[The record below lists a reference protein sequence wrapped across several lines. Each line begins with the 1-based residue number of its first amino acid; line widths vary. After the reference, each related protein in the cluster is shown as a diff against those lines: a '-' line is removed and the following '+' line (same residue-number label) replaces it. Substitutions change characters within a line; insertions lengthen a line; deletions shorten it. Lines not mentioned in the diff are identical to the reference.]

1 MNDTSRESIA
11 DAVKGHWVETK
22 LPSWFLP
29 YAQLARFERPIGWW
43 LLLLPCWWSVALAST
58 ASGDGWVNIW
68 HVVLFMVG
76 AIVMR
81 GAGCTYNDVV
91 DEDIDMAVART
102 RMRPIPSGRVTK
114 KKAVLFAVFLC
125 LIGLAVLLQFNWF
138 SVILGFCSIFFVA
151 IYPFMK
157 RITNWP
163 QLCLGFA
170 FSWGALMG
178 WAAHF
183 GELSLAP
190 VLLYIGAIMWTIGYD
205 TIYAHQ
211 DKEDDALVGVKS
223 TARLFGDKT
232 KQWLVV
238 FYGGA
243 TALFTASFV
252 LAGAG
257 PAAFIG
263 LALGVGHM
271 AYQLLRLDI
280 DNPDQ
285 CLAMFRSNRDY
296 GLIVFAALVV
306 DTLI

>member
-1 MNDTSRESIA
+1 
-11 DAVKGHWVETK
+11 
-22 LPSWFLP
+22 
-29 YAQLARFERPIGWW
+29 
-43 LLLLPCWWSVALAST
+43 
-58 ASGDGWVNIW
+58 
-68 HVVLFMVG
+68 
-76 AIVMR
+76 
-81 GAGCTYNDVV
+81 
-91 DEDIDMAVART
+91 
-102 RMRPIPSGRVTK
+102 
-114 KKAVLFAVFLC
+114 
-125 LIGLAVLLQFNWF
+125 
-138 SVILGFCSIFFVA
+138 
-151 IYPFMK
+151 
-157 RITNWP
+157 
-163 QLCLGFA
+163 
-170 FSWGALMG
+170 MG

-190 VLLYIGAIMWTIGYD
+190 VLLYVGAIMWTIGYD

-232 KQWLVV
+232 KQWLIV

-243 TALFTASFV
+243 TALFATSFV

-257 PAAFIG
+257 PVAFGG

-271 AYQLLRLDI
+271 AYQLIRLDI

-296 GLIVFAALVV
+296 GLIVFAGLVV

>member
-1 MNDTSRESIA
+1 MNEPSTERIA
-11 DAVKGHWVETK
+11 DAVKGHWVET
-22 LPSWFLP
+22 LSPSWFLP

-43 LLLLPCWWSVALAST
+43 LLLLPCWWSVALA
-58 ASGDGWVNIW
+58 ALADGEQWVNVW
-68 HVVLFMVG
+68 HIVLFMIG

-81 GAGCTYNDVV
+81 GAGCTYNDIV
-91 DEDIDMAVART
+91 DTDIDMAVART
-102 RMRPIPSGRVTK
+102 RMRPIPSGRVSK
-114 KKAVLFAVFLC
+114 KQAVLFAMVLC
-125 LIGLAVLLQFNWF
+125 LVGLAVLLQFNLF
-138 SVILGFCSIFFVA
+138 AIILGFCSLFFVA

-183 GELSLAP
+183 GELNLAP
-190 VLLYIGAIMWTIGYD
+190 VLLYAGAIMWTIGYD

-232 KQWLVV
+232 KQWLIV

-243 TALFTASFV
+243 TALFATSFV

-257 PAAFIG
+257 IISFVG
-263 LALGVGHM
+263 LACGVAHM
-271 AYQLLRLDI
+271 AYQLIRLDI
-280 DNPDQ
+280 ENPDQ

-296 GLIVFAALVV
+296 GLIVFGGLVL
-306 DTLI
+306 DTLL